1 MNELKEDRFPVKYL
15 SAFFVI
21 ALVIIVAGYI
31 FYLDRRSAIEAELY
45 QHVVAIKEIK
55 LQQISKE
62 QLQRERIINS
72 FLQLPNIN
80 NDIIEAIDKN
90 KTKNINTKILAW
102 ADELKKDFD
111 FVSVNVFNK
120 NADLIFSTDS
130 AKNVF
135 QNFLKHEIKYL
146 LQRDSSSL
154 TNLYIG
160 YDKNLLQSI
169 ITPVK
174 KSSETIGYIWTEV
187 SFFQYLFPILSYTK
201 RETDDVEY
209 ILLKSKSELGF
220 LLKDREEN
228 SSYVLKIIPL
238 NKKDK
243 TEFEKLVK
251 QNYSGETHTLNGNKI
266 IASINKIPGTDWFL
280 IAKINQEKIT
290 QSTRNTATVVLL
302 ISLLLISLSA
312 AITYAI
318 WKRSRLHFITRT
330 ITLRKE
336 KEALSERY
344 TSLTKYANDMILSLD
359 REGNILEANQKAF
372 HTYGYR
378 KDELLKMNILDL
390 SQDRKKDVEIIFS
403 SINTQEGILF
413 ETNHKR
419 KSGTIIPVEISAKL
433 IKLGDEEII
442 LAIIRDN
449 TERKKLELDLILAKD
464 KAEEM
469 DRLKTVFLSNMSHEL
484 NTPMSGIIGFSELLL
499 LELEDKS
506 HRDMAAFIHKSSK
519 RLNDTLTS
527 LLDLSKLESKSI
539 DVKFSPVEVINILMN
554 CKLQYTESA
563 TLKGLLIS
571 TSFQK
576 EKMFINGES
585 TIFHKIF
592 CNLIDNAIKYTR
604 VGEINIFADEVDKKN
619 IIKITDT
626 GIGISEDNLDLI
638 FEPFRQAS
646 EGLTRKFEGSGL
658 GLSITKKYVE
668 ILGGKIK
675 IDSKIEIG
683 TTVTLEF
690 PVVKAS

>member
-1 MNELKEDRFPVKYL
+1 MKQLSEDRFPVKYL
-15 SAFFVI
+15 SAFIVI
-21 ALVIIVAGYI
+21 AVIIVIAGYL
-31 FYLDRRSAIEAELY
+31 FYLDRKSAIEAELY

-55 LQQISKE
+55 LQQISTE

-80 NDIIEAIDKN
+80 KDLVEAIQN
-90 KTKNINTKILAW
+90 KSIKDFKSSILSW
-102 ADELKKDFD
+102 SNELKKDFD
-111 FVSVNVFNK
+111 FVSVNVFSK

-130 AKNVF
+130 AKNIS
-135 QNFLKHEIKYL
+135 QNYLKHEIEYL
-146 LQRDSSSL
+146 LQKDTSSL

-169 ITPVK
+169 ITPIK
-174 KSSETIGYIWTEV
+174 KSGKTVGYIWTEV
-187 SFFQYLFPILSYTK
+187 SFFQYLFPIISYTK

-209 ILLKSKSELGF
+209 LLLKAKSDLGF
-220 LLKDREEN
+220 LLKDVEEK
-228 SSYVLKIIPL
+228 SKYVLKIIPL

-243 TEFEKLVK
+243 SEFETLIK
-251 QNYSGETHTLNGNKI
+251 QNHAGETHELNGKKI
-266 IASINKIPGTDWFL
+266 IASINRVPGTDWYL
-280 IAKINQEKIT
+280 IAKINQEKVT
-290 QSTRNTATVVLL
+290 QSTRNTATLVLL

-330 ITLRKE
+330 INLRKE

-344 TSLTKYANDMILSLD
+344 TSLTRYANDMILSLD
-359 REGNILEANQKAF
+359 KEGNILEANQKAF
-372 HTYGYR
+372 DTYGYR
-378 KDELLKMNILDL
+378 KDELLKMNVLDL

-403 SINTQEGILF
+403 SINTQDGILF

-419 KSGTIIPVEISAKL
+419 KNGTLIPVEISAKL
-433 IKLGDEEII
+433 IKQGDEEII

-469 DRLKTVFLSNMSHEL
+469 DRLKTIFLSNMSHEL

-506 HRDMAAFIHKSSK
+506 HRDMASFIHKSSR

-527 LLDLSKLESKSI
+527 LLDLSKLESKII
-539 DVKFSPVEVINILMN
+539 DIKFSPVEVLDILNN
-554 CKLQYTESA
+554 CKLQYSESA
-563 TLKGLLIS
+563 TLKGLIIS
-571 TSFQK
+571 TTFKK
-576 EKMFINGES
+576 EKMFLNGDS

-604 VGEINIFADEVDKKN
+604 VGEINIFADEIDNKN
-619 IIKITDT
+619 VIKISDT
-626 GIGISEDNLDLI
+626 GIGISEEKIDLI

-675 IDSKIEIG
+675 INSKVDSG
-683 TTVTLEF
+683 TTVSLEF
-690 PVVKAS
+690 PLINV